1 MTDIDD
7 HKQWVAGV
15 FDRAAQTYDRVGEPY
30 HDHYGRRLVE
40 VLAPRPTDDL
50 LDVGCGRGAV
60 LVPAAGRV
68 GRLVGVDASPRMVE
82 GAREEL
88 DRAGAGPVDLRVMDA
103 ESLGFEDGSFDA
115 VTCAFTLFFLP
126 RPERAAAEF
135 ARVLRPGG
143 RVIVS
148 TWGDDDPRWTF
159 ADDLLAALPV
169 ARRPVRRPFDRP
181 DDVRALLAAAG
192 LVDATSRRE
201 DHEIRFADA
210 EQWWAWHWS
219 FSLRGVL
226 EQLDPTAVDE
236 LRVASITAIPESLR
250 AEGLPMRL
258 CAWFTSATAP
268 RGTAAPDL

>member
-1 MTDIDD
+1 MTDPDPAPAD

-15 FDRAAQTYDRVGEPY
+15 FDRAARTYDRVGEPY

-40 VLAPRPTDDL
+40 VLDPRPTDAL

-60 LVPAAGRV
+60 LVPAAPRV
-68 GRLVGVDASPRMVE
+68 HRLVGVDASPGMVAA
-82 GAREEL
+82 AREEL

-103 ESLGFEDGSFDA
+103 ESLEFEDASFDA

-126 RPERAAAEF
+126 RPERAADEF

-143 RVIVS
+143 RLIVS

-181 DDVRALLAAAG
+181 EDVRALLAAAG
-192 LVDATSRRE
+192 LADPTSRRE

-210 EQWWAWHWS
+210 DQWWAWHWS
-219 FSLRGVL
+219 FSRRGVL
-226 EQLDPTAVDE
+226 EQLDAAAVDE
-236 LRVASITAIPESLR
+236 LRMVSIAAIPDPLR
-250 AEGLPMRL
+250 AAGLPMRL
-258 CAWFTSATAP
+258 SAWFTSA
-268 RGTAAPDL
+268 GAPDR